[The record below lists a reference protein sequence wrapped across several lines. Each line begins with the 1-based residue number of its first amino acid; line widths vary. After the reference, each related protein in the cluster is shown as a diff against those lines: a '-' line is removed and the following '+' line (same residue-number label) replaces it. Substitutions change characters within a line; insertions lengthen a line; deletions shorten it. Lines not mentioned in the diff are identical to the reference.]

1 MKTFTI
7 YEVSSGKILGTTA
20 GDITASDVSINS
32 GEAVIE
38 GGYSAIK
45 YKIVDGSAVE
55 RTDTKLEVVRPMRD
69 DLLAAS
75 DWTQTADSPLTDEKK
90 AEWATYRQTLRDLPS
105 TDPIVW
111 PTEPS

>member
-1 MKTFTI
+1 MNYTVYTTATGEI
-7 YEVSSGKILGTTA
+7 ISTGTSNVTDIADIGVSSGQT
-20 GDITASDVSINS
+20 
-32 GEAVIE
+32 
-38 GGYSAIK
+38 
-45 YKIVDGSAVE
+45 AVE
-55 RTDTKLEVVRPMRD
+55 GTYPPGQFKFVEGTATAIAEDPLDYVRSHRTY
-69 DLLAAS
+69 LLRES